1 MFIFSILVVNKLLIY
16 NQRMRNSL
24 AIYAKYIDI
33 QAIRLQF
40 IFSGRDIKQRG
51 VVPKF
56 TDYKSNL
63 IFLSDTYFAAA
74 FCICSY

>member
-1 MFIFSILVVNKLLIY
+1 
-16 NQRMRNSL
+16 MRNSL

-33 QAIRLQF
+33 QAIRRQF